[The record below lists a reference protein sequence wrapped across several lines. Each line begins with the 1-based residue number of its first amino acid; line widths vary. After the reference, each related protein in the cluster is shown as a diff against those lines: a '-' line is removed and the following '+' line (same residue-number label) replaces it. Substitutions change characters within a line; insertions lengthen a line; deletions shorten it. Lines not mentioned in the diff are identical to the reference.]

1 MANKIK
7 QISIGGVARDVYDV
21 EAAHTINGYTAD
33 KFVKAPDAPE
43 GTEPPVTFANKA
55 ISTKEIDDMIKAIF
69 TTQAST
75 EGGN

>member
-7 QISIGGVARDVYDV
+7 KISIGGVERAVYDE
-21 EAAHTINGYTAD
+21 EAAHTINGYPATD
-33 KFVKAPDAPE
+33 FVKAPDAPE
-43 GTEPPVTFANKA
+43 GTEPAVTFANKA

-69 TTQAST
+69 PTQAST

>member
-33 KFVKAPDAPE
+33 KFVKAPEAPE

-55 ISTKEIDDMIKAIF
+55 ISTEEINGLF
-69 TTQAST
+69 TTQASE